1 MPFFCVRKDGMKTWI
16 GTSGFSYPAWRG
28 SFYPA
33 KMPTT
38 KMLAYYAERLTTV
51 EINNTFYRMPKADM
65 LAAWAATTPAT
76 FRFAPK
82 APQLITHRQ
91 KLAGASDSVGYF
103 LKALASFG
111 DKLGPILFQLPP
123 FLRKDVSRLVDFLAL
138 LPREIRAA
146 FEFRHTSWFD
156 DSVYDALRAHG
167 AALCVADAEDL
178 ATPLVATAPWG
189 YLRLRRMDY
198 DDAALEAWSKKLAGM
213 EPAWADAFVYFKHED
228 AGLGP
233 QLAAQFMEKL
243 AQD

>member
-123 FLRKDVSRLVDFLAL
+123 FLRKDVSRLVDLLAL
-138 LPREIRAA
+138 LPRETRAA